1 MYKIY
6 ADGVL
11 IYDTKLQYDEQYILL
26 SPVLNLEVNKAG
38 SLEFLLP
45 PSNLGYDLIDKLKTT
60 IKVVDDEDQILFVGR
75 VLHDERDFYN
85 RKQVYCEGAL
95 SFLMD
100 GVMRP
105 YEYTGSVQDY
115 FKLLLDTQNS
125 QVDENRRVVYT
136 IDADPVEDPN
146 MTIVR
151 SSQDPVQILTELN
164 NKLLENQALG
174 GYFIVEY
181 HSDDSITCKYSNSY
195 TSVSDQTIDFR
206 ENLLDIGEYISGENV
221 FTVLIPLGAK
231 VEGSESR
238 VDIKSVNGGL
248 DYIEDQTGIS
258 FFGRIWKFQIWD
270 DVTLPQNL
278 LTKGTAYLQQ
288 NIELSSSLTIKAVD
302 LHYIDV
308 DVSRIRLGDSVKV
321 VSIPHGLDTF
331 FMCSQIQLHFD
342 DPSQD
347 EFTFGT
353 VLKGLTDYQIGLE
366 KKGG

>member
-11 IYDTKLQYDEQYILL
+11 IYDTKLQYDEKYILL

-45 PSNLGYDLIDKLKTT
+45 PSNIGYGLIDKLKTT
-60 IKVVDDEDQILFVGR
+60 IKAVDDEGEILFVGR

-105 YEYTGSVQDY
+105 YNYTGSVQDY

-125 QVDENRRVVYT
+125 QVDENRRVIYT
-136 IDADPVEDPN
+136 IDGDPVEDPN

-151 SSQDPVQILTELN
+151 SSQEPVQILTELN
-164 NKLLENQALG
+164 NKLLGNDGLG
-174 GYFIVEY
+174 GYFIIDYVN
-181 HSDDSITCKYSNSY
+181 DGTITCKYSNSY

-206 ENLLDIGEYISGENV
+206 ENLLDISEYITGEDV
-221 FTVLIPLGAK
+221 FTVLIPYGSK
-231 VEGSESR
+231 IEGSESR
-238 VDIKSVNGGL
+238 IDIKSVNGGL

-258 FFGRIWKFQIWD
+258 FFGRIWKSQVWD

-288 NIELSSSLTIKAVD
+288 NIILSSSLTIKAVD
-302 LHYIDV
+302 LHYVDV

>member
-11 IYDTKLQYDEQYILL
+11 IYDTKLQYDEEYILL

-45 PSNLGYDLIDKLKTT
+45 PSNLGYNLIDKMKTT
-60 IKVVDDEDQILFVGR
+60 IKVVDDEDEILFVGR
-75 VLHDERDFYN
+75 ILHDERDFYN

-105 YEYTGSVQDY
+105 YSYTGSVQDY
-115 FKLLLDTQNS
+115 FKLFLDTQNS
-125 QVDENRRVVYT
+125 QVDTDRQIIYT

-146 MTIVR
+146 STIVR
-151 SSQDPVQILTELN
+151 SSQDPVQILTELT
-164 NKLLENQALG
+164 NKLLDNSALG

-181 HSDDSITCKYSNSY
+181 LNDDTVTCKYSNSY
-195 TSVSDQTIDFR
+195 TNVSDQTIDFR
-206 ENLLDIGEYISGENV
+206 ENLLDIKEYITGENV
-221 FTVLIPLGAK
+221 FTVLIPYGAK
-231 VEGSESR
+231 IEGTDTRLTIE
-238 VDIKSVNGGL
+238 SVNSGL
-248 DYIEDQTGIS
+248 DYLEDQTGIS

-270 DVTLPQNL
+270 DVTVASNL
-278 LTKGTAYLQQ
+278 KSKGQAYLQQ

-302 LHYIDV
+302 LHYINV

-321 VSIPHGLDTF
+321 VSTPHGLNTF
-331 FMCSQIQLHFD
+331 FTCSQIQLNFD

-347 EFTFGT
+347 EYTFGA
-353 VLKGLTDYQIGLE
+353 VLKGLTDYQIGME